1 MYNLLTGKIPTES
14 ILRATRPLQNPS
26 ELNRNISPKTEA
38 AIIKAMQI
46 IPADRFQTVDEMM
59 AALDFPAEEE
69 IPANELQ
76 NTDGQEADGETTVI
90 HPNEQSP
97 LNEEDEDRTIINS

>member
-1 MYNLLTGKIPTES
+1 MTGKIPTES

-69 IPANELQ
+69 YLQ
-76 NTDGQEADGETTVI
+76 MSCKIQTGRRRMMRQRSYIRMSNR
-90 HPNEQSP
+90 
-97 LNEEDEDRTIINS
+97 LRMRRTKIVRL

>member
-46 IPADRFQTVDEMM
+46 IRRSFQTVDERM
-59 AALDFPAEEE
+59 
-69 IPANELQ
+69 
-76 NTDGQEADGETTVI
+76 V
-90 HPNEQSP
+90 H
-97 LNEEDEDRTIINS
+97 

>member
-1 MYNLLTGKIPTES
+1 MTRKNPTKS

-46 IPADRFQTVDEMM
+46 IPADRFKTVDDIGKMFIQGHDD
-59 AALDFPAEEE
+59 A
-69 IPANELQ
+69 Q
-76 NTDGQEADGETTVI
+76 
-90 HPNEQSP
+90 
-97 LNEEDEDRTIINS
+97 

>member
-26 ELNRNISPKTEA
+26 ELNKNISPKTEA

-69 IPANELQ
+69 IPAIQTGRKRMVRQRSYIRMSNRL
-76 NTDGQEADGETTVI
+76 
-90 HPNEQSP
+90 
-97 LNEEDEDRTIINS
+97 